1 MHLLL
6 LLLPQLAHGY
16 RTLANPSS
24 FTARA
29 AVRASEGPPEKVQ
42 PPPLYYEDASASE
55 DTSRPPTEDEDA
67 PVVLGARILG
77 AGFGGVTGNALFSS
91 LDNIGF
97 TACTP
102 FNKDGCQA
110 LIQEQ
115 QLQQATQQAA
125 QPQGIPPAAGA
136 EQLQQLQQA
145 AQQAA
150 QQTPPASAAEQ
161 LQQLQQL
168 QQQLKQLQLQQQLE
182 QLQQLQK
189 QMASLVTVPPASA
202 STVPFDAAIAV
213 DSSRLDLVG
222 SSLDFVGFSAV
233 ADGGGSAP
241 LLATVLCAVFGAI
254 AFEVIATN
262 KVPPIPDPFLGG
274 VWSSLH
280 ALVRGPSKATGFAVT
295 SAFAAI
301 KGVVGGEQ
309 NKS

>member
-1 MHLLL
+1 M
-6 LLLPQLAHGY
+6 
-16 RTLANPSS
+16 
-24 FTARA
+24 
-29 AVRASEGPPEKVQ
+29 
-42 PPPLYYEDASASE
+42 
-55 DTSRPPTEDEDA
+55 
-67 PVVLGARILG
+67 VLGARILG
-77 AGFGGVTGNALFSS
+77 ASFGGVTGNALFSS

-102 FNKDGCQA
+102 FNRAGCQS

-115 QLQQATQQAA
+115 QLQQATQLQQAA
-125 QPQGIPPAAGA
+125 QPQGTPPAAAA
-136 EQLQQLQQA
+136 EQLQQA

-150 QQTPPASAAEQ
+150 QQTQATSAAE
-161 LQQLQQL
+161 QLQQL

-189 QMASLVTVPPASA
+189 RVASLVTVPPASA
-202 STVPFDAAIAV
+202 STVPFDAAVVV
-213 DSSRLDLVG
+213 DS

-280 ALVRGPSKATGFAVT
+280 ALVRGPSKATGLAAK

-301 KGVVGGEQ
+301 KGVVAGEQ
-309 NKS
+309 DTS